1 MNTFLPTKRRT
12 SSSKKTFSAS
22 FLRMAYGSIF
32 ALLLLMSGGVF
43 GQTTIF
49 YENMFNGLGG
59 SSGNSIAVHESNNRF
74 NEDGL
79 TYSGSGDMRTTNTS
93 TGYTGASGSWN
104 FLLNSGTS
112 TPETFI
118 IDGIDA
124 SNFTSL
130 ILYFGVRKS
139 TNAETGSNLNIAYST
154 TGASGSYTTISWN
167 SLPTGTG
174 TGSTWY
180 LVNTTSTI
188 PSNITTIRF
197 SGTNNSSGFNID
209 DVKLEGTALPSG
221 FTVTFDANT
230 GTGTMSNQT
239 ASTATNLTTNTFT
252 KTNNVFA
259 NWATAAD
266 GSGTTY
272 GDGVSFPFTADATL
286 YAQWTPV
293 TTTLAD
299 NGSPIA
305 AGNITQGTN
314 NNIIAS
320 FTLAQTGAN
329 STLNAVTVPTT
340 GTYVAADVNG
350 SGFKLWYN
358 TTNTFGTATEL
369 KAVASAA
376 AGSGETLTFSGL
388 TQTLTSGATSY
399 FWVTSNIIVTATPGN
414 TLVAGALGTSNI
426 TVASGTKSGSSSASG
441 TKTIIATA
449 VPTISVTP
457 ATLTDFGSV
466 CLNTDSS
473 LKSYNIV
480 GVNLTNNVIV
490 TAPSGFKVRKLAEA
504 YGSSTSLVPDG
515 SGNVNVTIDVIY
527 SPTMAGASGSLTITN
542 ASTGATTKNVSV
554 SGTGINGAVTIN
566 SVTATAITTTT
577 ATSGGTAVSTSC
589 GTITAKGVVWGT
601 SLSPTIPSVNS
612 TSDGTGTGDYSSAI
626 TGLTENTLYHY
637 RAYATNSNGVTAYGA
652 NNTFT
657 SVSKAPTTATASTAT
672 TDGFTASW
680 TAPASQGSATL
691 TYTIKIYSDNTFTT
705 QVGTDITGFTE
716 TSRVVTGLSSNTTY
730 YYTVAAVNAGGT
742 SAVADYTT
750 GITTLNGPC
759 LSEDFVNF
767 SNWTASN
774 PNTSTTG
781 SQVGLAIPAKTLAVS
796 SNIVSP
802 VLNNPMSLS
811 FYQDS
816 STNGNGNTATIS
828 YKIGSGEWTQFHSFV
843 VSTNGGTVVVDL
855 TNLSGVDLS
864 AYTNVQ
870 LRFESS
876 FNTWYLD
883 DVEVYCGI
891 PCVAPTVTLQGT
903 PVTSIATTSATLN
916 GNVTAQGDF
925 AINTRGFEYSVNSNM
940 TASATTSTAT
950 TATVTYSENATG
962 LVANTEYYYRG
973 FAVNDCTPNKTGYTA
988 TSSYPTFTTL
998 HNAPTVGTGSGATP
1012 SSFTANWTA
1021 PTGGAAS
1028 FTYEIQVDDD
1038 IAFGSVDF
1046 TTSGLA
1052 VTSVSATGLSSAT
1065 TYYYRVRAV
1074 NAGGNSAWSAVSAG
1088 IATLAPAPEINIK
1101 QGVTTIASTGTYA
1114 HGNQVTSTSS
1124 SAVTFTIENTGAA
1137 ALSVGTL
1144 SKSGTDAAL
1153 FTITQPLSS
1162 SVAAGGTTTFTVVF
1176 SPTSL
1181 GAKTAQLSLA
1191 NGDDNENP
1199 YIINLSGTG
1208 TRSTE
1213 SVVKVD
1219 PSYSGSSAIN
1229 YLNYLGSNVIET
1241 NSYEIGRFIIYD
1253 GNGTTPDADNLATIL
1268 NSITFNV
1275 SGSASLSKI
1284 ALYDGTTELSEIA
1297 GNTPASFSSL
1307 NVIIPDGASKVL
1319 SIRALFNTSSIT
1331 DKQLVRFSLFTP
1343 TANASGSNFGTSGSQ
1358 QTPDQN
1364 IEITADRLAFT
1375 TQPTN
1380 TAINTAMA
1388 NVVVAAVD
1396 INNNKDADATGVIS
1410 LTSTGTMT
1418 VTPLTET
1425 LVNGAATF
1433 TNIIIH
1439 SVAQTGRKL
1448 IASKTGFAALDSNL
1462 FDIMEIIYVTGDMIS
1477 TYDGT
1482 GLSYSSGWQY
1492 FNGTIFTNVPDNKG
1506 PESTSTTIATVYINH
1521 IVDGGGNAGTNYN
1534 CNFVIGNGGKLT
1546 LSDVENTPSTF
1557 IAASK
1562 RIEVLSGGT
1571 LQIDGDMGVNSTGK
1585 LIVRSGGTLIINSS
1599 KATNSHPMWSG
1610 EENFENGS
1618 TVIINNWKWDA
1629 SPSIRSLMN
1638 TSTDI
1643 KNNDGGYKFGNL
1655 IIDINPTDSFVLI
1668 GGGIGVIKLC
1678 ENDLEIVNS
1687 STYYVHGAS
1696 NANTAGFEIGGNM
1709 TIYDGPFSFGANF
1722 SSGSNMYNHQFIING
1737 NFECQSNDALK
1748 INSLNN
1754 GTNTLNGNVTFKG
1767 NVTIGSSVAGFTN
1780 DSNTSSR
1787 MNVFLEGGTEL
1798 SPAFIDITPVAVAI
1812 PMTINSGYRKLQK
1825 QDLTL
1830 NSVNGYTTP
1839 FTLKSGATLDFGLS
1853 ENNTALNIKT
1863 GSVAEGTNSFTSE
1876 NGSIL
1881 KITSPA
1887 GITSSGATGNVQT
1900 SSRNFGAAD
1909 YRYVG
1914 LSNQDTGTGLPT
1926 SGAKIT
1932 SANTGTAP
1940 TNEVQLTN
1948 SPTSVTA
1955 LDVVSGKFNLNE
1967 KTLTGTN
1974 LSIANDATLKI
1985 VGTATFPTFTSRTF
1999 ATNSIVEY
2007 GGANQVIAFLTAPT
2021 YAKLKVSGTGIKTL
2035 ASADIQVDN
2044 SLQVTG
2050 CLLKIEEGK
2059 TLSVTNEITTVNT
2072 NVVPKTDNNV
2082 YVAPT
2087 LGITIDDGGSL
2098 IQKAVVNNQSGNLN
2112 TGKINMER
2120 LTQKMY
2126 RLDYTYWS
2134 SPVGD
2139 GFTLHD
2145 LSPNTLASKYFQW
2158 NPGPVP
2164 AGNWGVISGGNSAMV
2179 PGKGYIIRAPNSY
2192 AIDASNPGSYQKFT
2206 GNFIG
2211 KPNNGTISIPVSGSD
2226 TVNVWNLLG
2235 NPYPSALDADLFL
2248 DANIGIS
2255 DPGINNTLGGTLYF
2269 WTHNTPFA
2277 STTTFNYSAS
2287 DYASWNRV
2295 GGTNTAAAA
2304 STPNGN
2310 ANLGAPNG
2318 KIAAGQAFFIKGTAN
2333 GSAVFNND
2341 MRVKGENMQF
2351 FRPTADNNSN
2361 YALTTGK
2368 HRIWL
2373 NLQGATQGFSQTLV
2387 GYVTNATND
2396 YDIRYDGESF
2406 GGNAVTFYSVN
2417 NDKNLVIQGRALPFV
2432 DTDEVPM
2439 GYKTTLTGNL
2449 TISIDHKDGLFDNQL
2464 VYLKDNVLNV
2474 VHNLSASAYTFAA
2487 VPGTFN
2493 DRFVLRYLPA
2503 EDLANPTFEEQ
2514 ISNVTIRKN
2523 DTTLRVNSPYETID
2537 EVLIYDIM
2545 GRLIFEKK
2553 ECNSTTFETNTLTNS
2568 DQVLIVKVK
2577 LNNGGVVTKKVF

>member
-1 MNTFLPTKRRT
+1 MNAFLPTKRRT

-43 GQTTIF
+43 GQTTVTHTI
-49 YENMFNGLGG
+49 GG
-59 SSGNSIAVHESNNRF
+59 TTGVLDSNISFSSQQ
-74 NEDGL
+74 
-79 TYSGSGDMRTTNTS
+79 
-93 TGYTGASGSWN
+93 
-104 FLLNSGTS
+104 NSGTNAPFYSSSQIRLYWSSSDTS
-112 TPETFI
+112 TRNGCSITITP
-118 IDGIDA
+118 
-124 SNFTSL
+124 SNGAVISQ
-130 ILYFGVRKS
+130 VKV
-139 TNAETGSNLNIAYST
+139 IAVS
-154 TGASGSYTTISWN
+154 SYTTTVKYN
-167 SLPTGTG
+167 VDGAADATASL
-174 TGSTWY
+174 
-180 LVNTTSTI
+180 
-188 PSNITTIRF
+188 
-197 SGTNNSSGFNID
+197 SGTTYTISSLSCSSSIKIRNANTSNVQLRIAS
-209 DVKLEGTALPSG
+209 LEVTYTLPPSG
-221 FTVTFDANT
+221 FTVTFNNN
-230 GTGTMSNQT
+230 GGSGTMTPQT
-239 ASTATNLTTNTFT
+239 ASGSTALTTNTFT
-252 KTNNVFA
+252 KANNVFA
-259 NWATAAD
+259 GWNTAID
-266 GSGTTY
+266 GSGIAY
-272 GDGVSFPFTADATL
+272 ADGASFPFTADATL

-299 NGSPIA
+299 NGSAIG

-329 STLNAVTVPTT
+329 GTLNAVTVPTT
-340 GTYVAADVNG
+340 GTYVAADING
-350 SGFKLWYN
+350 SGFKLWYT
-358 TTNTFGTATEL
+358 TTNTFATTNELRAVGSTSTGT
-369 KAVASAA
+369 
-376 AGSGETLTFSGL
+376 GETLTFSGL
-388 TQTLTSGATSY
+388 AQPLTSGATGY
-399 FWVTSNIIVTATPGN
+399 FWITSNIIVTATPGN
-414 TLVAGALGTSNI
+414 TLIAGALGTSNI

-457 ATLTDFGSV
+457 ATLAAFDGV
-466 CLNTDSS
+466 CLNTDSTP
-473 LKSYNIV
+473 KSYDVV
-480 GVNLTNNVIV
+480 GVNLTTDVIV
-490 TAPSGFKVRKLAEA
+490 TAPAGFKVRKLAEA
-504 YGSSTSLVPDG
+504 YSSSTNLVPDG
-515 SGNVNVTIDVIY
+515 SGNVNTTIDVIY
-527 SPTMAGASGSLTITN
+527 SPTVVGASGTLTITH
-542 ASTGATTKNVSV
+542 ASTGAVTKNVSV
-554 SGTGINGAVTIN
+554 SGTGTGGTVAVTT
-566 SVTATAITTTT
+566 VVATAITTTT
-577 ATSGGTAVSTSC
+577 AASGGSAVSTSC
-589 GTITAKGVVWGT
+589 GTITANGVVWGT
-601 SLSPTIPSVNS
+601 SANPTVPSANS
-612 TSDGTGTGDYSSAI
+612 TSDSTVSAGYSSAI

-637 RAYATNSNGVTAYGA
+637 RAYATNSNSVTGYGA
-652 NNTFT
+652 GNTFT

-672 TDGFTASW
+672 ANGFTASW

-691 TYTIKIYSDNTFTT
+691 TYTIKIYSNNTFTT
-705 QVGTDITGFTE
+705 QVGTDITGITG
-716 TSRVVTGLSSNTTY
+716 TSTVVPGLTSSTTY

-742 SAVADYTT
+742 SAVAGYTT

-811 FYQDS
+811 FFQDS
-816 STNGNGNTATIS
+816 SSGGNGSIATIS

-903 PVTSIATTSATLN
+903 PVTSIATTTATLN

-950 TATVTYSENATG
+950 TATGTYSENLTG
-962 LVANTEYYYRG
+962 LVANTVYYYRG
-973 FAVNDCTPNKTGYTA
+973 YAVNDCTPNKTGYTA
-988 TSSYPTFTTL
+988 TSSTPFTTL
-998 HNAPTVGTGSGATP
+998 HNAPTVGIGTGATS
-1012 SSFTANWTA
+1012 SSFTAQWTA
-1021 PTGGAAS
+1021 PAAGGPAA
-1028 FTYEIQVDDD
+1028 FTYQIEVDDD
-1038 IAFGSVDF
+1038 SNFGTVNF
-1046 TTSGLA
+1046 TTNGISGLSTL
-1052 VTSVSATGLSSAT
+1052 VNSGLQAST

-1074 NAGGNSAWSAVSAG
+1074 NAAGNSAWSATSVG
-1088 IATLAPAPEINIK
+1088 YATTAPTPEINIK
-1101 QGVTTIASTGTYA
+1101 QGSTTIASTNTYTFT
-1114 HGNQVTSTSS
+1114 NQVSGTTGSS
-1124 SAVTFTIENTGAA
+1124 ITFTIENTGNAP
-1137 ALSVGTL
+1137 LSVGLL

-1229 YLNYLGSNVIET
+1229 YLNYLGSNITET

-1307 NVIIPDGASKVL
+1307 NVIIPEGASKVL

-1331 DKQLVRFSLFTP
+1331 DKQLVRFSLFNP
-1343 TANASGSNFGTSGSQ
+1343 TANASGSGFGSSGSQ

-1364 IEITADRLAFT
+1364 IEVTANGLGFI
-1375 TQPTN
+1375 TQPTS
-1380 TAINTAMA
+1380 TAINVAMA
-1388 NVVVAAVD
+1388 TVVVAATDSNANVD
-1396 INNNKDADATGVIS
+1396 VDFTGPVSIF
-1410 LTSTGTMT
+1410 STGT
-1418 VTPLTET
+1418 LTGSPVMGT
-1425 LVNGAATF
+1425 LVAG
-1433 TNIIIH
+1433 
-1439 SVAQTGRKL
+1439 VASFSTLTHTAVATGRMLFVSSSGL
-1448 IASKTGFAALDSNL
+1448 ITGGSSL
-1462 FDIMEIIYVTGDMIS
+1462 FDITEIVYVTGDYRTI
-1477 TYDGT
+1477 GT
-1482 GLSYSSGWQY
+1482 GNWLSNNASPAIWQRLDAVGNWNPSNSPSYNTTNNVYIRDTHTITATGSFGNGVKLKIMDGGTFDMTSSGTVASIY
-1492 FNGTIFTNVPDNKG
+1492 VYNGGELRVNGALTVVGTFDVENGAD
-1506 PESTSTTIATVYINH
+1506 VYIN
-1521 IVDGGGNAGTNYN
+1521 A
-1534 CNFVIGNGGKLT
+1534 
-1546 LSDVENTPSTF
+1546 PSAN
-1557 IAASK
+1557 IW
-1562 RIEVLSGGT
+1562 GGT
-1571 LQIDGDMGVNSTGK
+1571 ENFRPLSNFYIWNWNSAQY
-1585 LIVRSGGTLIINSS
+1585 LYNNNINPNSS
-1599 KATNSHPMWSG
+1599 
-1610 EENFENGS
+1610 GS
-1618 TVIINNWKWDA
+1618 I
-1629 SPSIRSLMN
+1629 
-1638 TSTDI
+1638 
-1643 KNNDGGYKFGNL
+1643 FGNL
-1655 IIDINPTDSFVLI
+1655 YIDTL
-1668 GGGIGVIKLC
+1668 
-1678 ENDLEIVNS
+1678 
-1687 STYYVHGAS
+1687 GAS
-1696 NANTAGFEIGGNM
+1696 GLSDTWNLLGQNTGTIALTSGDLAFNSGQNNIRFFAETGSTANVTVKGNLKLNSGWTSGRTLALSTAGTMNLTVEGNVEIDCPGDLA
-1709 TIYDGPFSFGANF
+1709 IKQ
-1722 SSGSNMYNHQFIING
+1722 SNAPASAATLNING
-1737 NFECQSNDALK
+1737 NLVMNGSNTTATTNLHLNFANSGTGGGGKAIVNLKGNLLSNSNASITNSVSTADVEFNFNGISTQLVNMSAAISGSDADNTRGIPLYVKPNAIVQLNSNDLILA
-1748 INSLNN
+1748 N
-1754 GTNTLNGNVTFKG
+1754 
-1767 NVTIGSSVAGFTN
+1767 GSSLTVET
-1780 DSNTSSR
+1780 
-1787 MNVFLEGGTEL
+1787 GG
-1798 SPAFIDITPVAVAI
+1798 
-1812 PMTINSGYRKLQK
+1812 
-1825 QDLTL
+1825 
-1830 NSVNGYTTP
+1830 
-1839 FTLKSGATLDFGLS
+1839 TLDFGFNGS
-1853 ENNTALNIKT
+1853 TALIIKQGQT
-1863 GSVAEGTNSFTSE
+1863 GNSAFTSQTE
-1876 NGSIL
+1876 SNL

-1887 GITSSGATGNVQT
+1887 GIASSGATGNVQT
-1900 SSRNFGAAD
+1900 SSRTFGAAD

-1914 LSNQDTGTGLPT
+1914 IANQITGTGLPT

-1932 SANTGTAP
+1932 SANIGTAP
-1940 TNEVQLTN
+1940 TNEVLLTN

-1985 VGTATFPTFTSRTF
+1985 VGTATFPTFTSKIF

-2007 GGANQVIAFLTAPT
+2007 GGANQVIAALTAPT

-2035 ASADIQVDN
+2035 ETADVEIGNTLEVTAS
-2044 SLQVTG
+2044 
-2050 CLLKIEEGK
+2050 LLKIEEGK

-2164 AGNWGVISGGNSAMV
+2164 AGNWGVITGGNSAMV

-2192 AIDASNPGSYQKFT
+2192 SIDASNPASYQKFT

-2235 NPYPSALDADLFL
+2235 NPYPSALNADLFL

-2255 DPGINNTLGGTLYF
+2255 DSDTNNAVVGGTLYF

-2287 DYASWNRV
+2287 DYASWNGV
-2295 GGTNTAAAA
+2295 GSTTTAAAA

-2333 GSAVFNND
+2333 GNAVFNND

-2351 FRPTADNNSN
+2351 FRPSAVNNSN

-2373 NLQGATQGFSQTLV
+2373 NLEGATQGFSQTLV

-2396 YDIRYDGESF
+2396 YDIRFDGESF
-2406 GGNAVTFYSVN
+2406 GGNVVTFYSVN

-2474 VHNLSASAYTFAA
+2474 VHNLSTSAYTFAA

-2537 EVLIYDIM
+2537 EVLVYDIM
-2545 GRLIFEKK
+2545 GRLLFDKK
-2553 ECNSTTFETNTLTNS
+2553 DCNTNTFETNTILNGEQT
-2568 DQVLIVKVK
+2568 LIVKVR
-2577 LNNGGVVTKKVF
+2577 LTNGGVVTKKVL